1 MVKVNSDI
9 DSGWQ
14 NQGSFLEAFLKVPLA
29 DGLTVVYNINILP
42 CPGNVNGLDW
52 F

>member
-1 MVKVNSDI
+1 MA
-9 DSGWQ
+9 

-29 DGLTVVYNINILP
+29 NGPTIVYNINILLYP
-42 CPGNVNGLDW
+42 SNINGLDR